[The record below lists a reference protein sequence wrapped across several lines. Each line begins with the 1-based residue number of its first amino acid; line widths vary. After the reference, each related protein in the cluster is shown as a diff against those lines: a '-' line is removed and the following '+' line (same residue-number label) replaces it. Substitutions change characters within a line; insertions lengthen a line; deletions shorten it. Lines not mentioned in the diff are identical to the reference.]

1 MPFVSTR
8 IRIPYTIGER
18 RIHPQKMERE
28 NKKKAS
34 KWTAKKINPNCFRVV
49 GSQGDRHFQL
59 KMKRRNDGNEG
70 ARTFQSKQT
79 VTRHRFSSSEI
90 LSHLS
95 VSHWFF
101 AQINFTMLIF
111 KRFNFTSSSF
121 RATCDIQ
128 FIFMFAFLNRTPLCH
143 PPSSPTCAPQNI
155 WGCEKKKPFLFV
167 HPPAC
172 SVLSIFLYAIR

>member
-1 MPFVSTR
+1 M
-8 IRIPYTIGER
+8 GER

-128 FIFMFAFLNRTPLCH
+128 FIFMFAFLNRTPLSAIPH
-143 PPSSPTCAPQNI
+143 PPRRARRKTFGAARKKNRFCSSTRPRVLCYLSF
-155 WGCEKKKPFLFV
+155 CMLFGSV
-167 HPPAC
+167 
-172 SVLSIFLYAIR
+172 SVLLV